1 MVEETRAV
9 ELWYLFSSRPGLSA
23 SIRSSPPT
31 AARDSR
37 PSTLYPNLN
46 MDEYS
51 VISMDAV
58 NEGSTPAPPEDVQQ
72 LLPYA
77 NKLMSTLQGSMP
89 DLEAMLQRRAT
100 SPASNTLIKIS
111 KPSE

>member
-1 MVEETRAV
+1 
-9 ELWYLFSSRPGLSA
+9 
-23 SIRSSPPT
+23 
-31 AARDSR
+31 
-37 PSTLYPNLN
+37 

-58 NEGSTPAPPEDVQQ
+58 KDGSAPAPPEDVQQ

-89 DLEAMLQRRAT
+89 ELEGMLKEPAA
-100 SPASNTLIKIS
+100 SPASNSLIKIS

>member
-1 MVEETRAV
+1 
-9 ELWYLFSSRPGLSA
+9 
-23 SIRSSPPT
+23 
-31 AARDSR
+31 
-37 PSTLYPNLN
+37 

-58 NEGSTPAPPEDVQQ
+58 KDGSAPAPPEDVQQ

-89 DLEAMLQRRAT
+89 ELEGMLKGLAA
-100 SPASNTLIKIS
+100 SPASNSLIKIS

>member
-1 MVEETRAV
+1 
-9 ELWYLFSSRPGLSA
+9 
-23 SIRSSPPT
+23 
-31 AARDSR
+31 
-37 PSTLYPNLN
+37 

-58 NEGSTPAPPEDVQQ
+58 SAPAPPEDVQQ

-89 DLEAMLQRRAT
+89 ELEGMLKEPAA
-100 SPASNTLIKIS
+100 SPASNSLIKIS